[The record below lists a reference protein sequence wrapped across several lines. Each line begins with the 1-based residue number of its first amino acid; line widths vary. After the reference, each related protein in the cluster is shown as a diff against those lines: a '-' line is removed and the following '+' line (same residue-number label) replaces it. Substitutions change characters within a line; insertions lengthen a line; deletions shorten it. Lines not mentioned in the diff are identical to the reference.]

1 MDWIRDHAW
10 EAWLIVAVALGVLE
24 LLSADLI
31 LLMLA
36 GGALIGMVVA
46 LTGGPFVLQMVLALV
61 VAVSL
66 LALVR
71 PGMIKR
77 LHAGPELKIGPEA
90 LIGKRGRVL
99 EPVENAAPGRVKIGG
114 EVWSAKPF
122 DEDDRLEVGDA
133 VDIVAIRGGVALVV
147 RAHNEPQDPT
157 QNPVTE

>member
-10 EAWLIVAVALGVLE
+10 ETWLIAAVVLGVLE
-24 LLSADLI
+24 LLSTDLI

-36 GGALIGMVVA
+36 GGALVGMVVA
-46 LTGGPFVLQMVLALV
+46 LSGGPFVLQMLLGLT

-71 PGMIKR
+71 PSMVKR
-77 LHAGPELKIGPEA
+77 LHAGPDLKIGPEA
-90 LIGKRGRVL
+90 LIGKRGIVL
-99 EPVENAAPGRVKIGG
+99 EPVENTAPGRVKIGG

-122 DEDDRLEVGDA
+122 DEDDRLEAGDS
-133 VDIVAIRGGVALVV
+133 VDIVAIRGGIALVV
-147 RAHNEPQDPT
+147 RA